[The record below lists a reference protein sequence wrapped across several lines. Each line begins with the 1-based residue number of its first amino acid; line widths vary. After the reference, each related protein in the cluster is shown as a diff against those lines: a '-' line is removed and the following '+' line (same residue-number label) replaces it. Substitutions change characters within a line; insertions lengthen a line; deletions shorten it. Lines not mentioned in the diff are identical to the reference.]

1 MRERIKARQQALASQ
16 GNVYSCVCLLLMLFS
31 IVSHQK
37 NTNTGVALTDSRQQG
52 TQMNLISHCK
62 QLENCILYIKQ
73 LAPHTGQY
81 VALNSGSER
90 KGKQLRSTTVPVSCL
105 DALSR
110 LLFTDREEHKLE
122 PGSLSEF
129 CHWRPHTHEIGRS
142 RAELGKDLC
151 RNSVLDIYTKSPA
164 SLC

>member
-1 MRERIKARQQALASQ
+1 
-16 GNVYSCVCLLLMLFS
+16 MLFS

-37 NTNTGVALTDSRQQG
+37 NTNTGVALTDSRQKRN
-52 TQMNLISHCK
+52 MNLISHCK
-62 QLENCILYIKQ
+62 QLENCILCRKQ
-73 LAPHTGQY
+73 LAPHMGQQ

-90 KGKQLRSTTVPVSCL
+90 KGKQLRSTTVPIYCL

-122 PGSLSEF
+122 PGNLGGF
-129 CHWRPHTHEIGRS
+129 CHWRPETCEIGRS
-142 RAELGKDLC
+142 RTELGKDLC
-151 RNSVLDIYTKSPA
+151 RNSVLDIDTKSPL